1 MTINPPMNSL
11 NFTNHLKYSSSQS
24 ALYQQLID
32 AGFDDFKTR
41 KETLANINDIQRPY
55 NKLYYRNLMSLI
67 NPSSGAWLQAGMSDP
82 LFRLSPFEFMAAM
95 CRRNST
101 YNTSIPIFNSHGTS
115 DNLQNYQCSCDG
127 PTKMIDRFGYHITGC
142 KKDGNAIRLH
152 GNLVHIIVILLRSMV
167 LSVALEPMHLFPI
180 SNRMITVDPI
190 S

>member
-1 MTINPPMNSL
+1 
-11 NFTNHLKYSSSQS
+11 
-24 ALYQQLID
+24 
-32 AGFDDFKTR
+32 
-41 KETLANINDIQRPY
+41 
-55 NKLYYRNLMSLI
+55 MSLI
-67 NPSSGAWLQAGMSDP
+67 NPTSGAWLSAGMSHTSF
-82 LFRLSPFEFMAAM
+82 LLSPFEFMAAM

-142 KKDGNAIRLH
+142 EKDGNAIRLH
-152 GNLVHIIVILLRSMV
+152 DDVVHIVVILFRSIG

-180 SNRMITVDPI
+180 SNRTITVDPI